1 MLTAQHHRFCG
12 NEVWRAKYDGQDH
25 DSHTTVNLVFTSP
38 STAATYVAGSNR
50 SDNATW
56 RTSNGTLLG
65 DLV

>member
-1 MLTAQHHRFCG
+1 M
-12 NEVWRAKYDGQDH
+12 WRAKYDGQDH